1 MSALTTYIAA
11 SMVYREE
18 FWIATTLTV
27 ASILLLELKA
37 ALEGLTKWIAP
48 DEILTFAKIPA
59 AHSGDSARPPDQDL
73 STVDHVVL
81 AKRAAARI
89 ARTCLRAQHSSLPA

>member
-1 MSALTTYIAA
+1 MLSYWPKVTASGLGGIASEMSALTTYIAA

-48 DEILTFAKIPA
+48 DEILTFAKFLLLTAVILPVLPNQDFGPFAPIP
-59 AHSGDSARPPDQDL
+59 PL
-73 STVDHVVL
+73 
-81 AKRAAARI
+81 
-89 ARTCLRAQHSSLPA
+89 